1 MRRHECRTPARALV
15 PAGAAKHIC
24 VRQCKQCRVLPP
36 IDPHPLQPSEPRQL
50 SFQGRLLIQAGIAAR
65 IDSLS
70 NVYICFP
77 CPEVLTWQQVDPK
90 PPRRHAVQTS
100 TLQPRTPYSHRCTY
114 TYGVELDLCLYVSWE
129 RSDHKGKYAWL
140 KLEAAQKFHV
150 LKA

>member
-1 MRRHECRTPARALV
+1 MPWSQLELPNIFACANANNAGYCHPLAPTRCRA
-15 PAGAAKHIC
+15 HC
-24 VRQCKQCRVLPP
+24 
-36 IDPHPLQPSEPRQL
+36 HPLQPSEPRQL

-100 TLQPRTPYSHRCTY
+100 TLQPRTPYSHICTYVY